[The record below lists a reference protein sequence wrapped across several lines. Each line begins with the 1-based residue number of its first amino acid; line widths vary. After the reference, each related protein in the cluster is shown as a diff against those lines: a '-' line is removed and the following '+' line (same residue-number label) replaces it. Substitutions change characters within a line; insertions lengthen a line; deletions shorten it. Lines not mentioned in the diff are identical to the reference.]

1 MGGELVRVTNNTI
14 SRMIMSERCS
24 ENEDEAGEVRKLIQE
39 TAELTGKF
47 NLSDFIW
54 VCKNLDL
61 QGFRKR
67 LKGVRDRFDAM
78 MERIISEHEDA
89 RRKMKRENCDGGER
103 VKDLLHIL
111 MDIAEDETSDMKL
124 SKENI
129 KAFILVITR

>member
-1 MGGELVRVTNNTI
+1 MGGELIRVTNNTI

-54 VCKNLDL
+54 FCKNLDL

-67 LKGVRDRFDAM
+67 LKDVRDRFDSM

-89 RRKMKRENCDGGER
+89 RRKMKRER
-103 VKDLLHIL
+103 VA
-111 MDIAEDETSDMKL
+111 MEVRE
-124 SKENI
+124 
-129 KAFILVITR
+129 